1 MRKINKPK
9 YTLVN
14 PAGPSNS
21 KHNPQAVPLKTTQTA
36 EVRKMKEFADALFA
50 KQVHIDDAPFE
61 KKPLAFE
68 ITGAMGKG
76 MKEHV
81 KQMLRKYLGRF
92 TEGSLVPTL
101 QQQGDEDHTWTAN
114 SFTPMLQQTLASC
127 QHYPRR
133 SPDDQDPQER
143 R

>member
-1 MRKINKPK
+1 
-9 YTLVN
+9 
-14 PAGPSNS
+14 
-21 KHNPQAVPLKTTQTA
+21 
-36 EVRKMKEFADALFA
+36 MKEFADALFA

-81 KQMLRKYLGRF
+81 KQMLRKYLSRF
-92 TEGSLVPTL
+92 SEGSLVPTL

-114 SFTPMLQQTLASC
+114 SFTPMLQQTLAVNITRGVAQMIKTRRRDAKSDRPARP
-127 QHYPRR
+127 QARR
-133 SPDDQDPQER
+133 SLHMSQQ
-143 R
+143 